1 MKLVFSQITVCLCVF
16 DEMQQ
21 YHLPVFSSSVLGVLG
36 LLIITTKWLST
47 RGIYFDVSGPE
58 TLVHI
63 SYGILNKRVLRQTQ
77 RNKSETIID
86 FFSP

>member
-1 MKLVFSQITVCLCVF
+1 MFSQITVCLCVF

-58 TLVHI
+58 TLIHMSKGVF
-63 SYGILNKRVLRQTQ
+63 SVTVPKTFFFCVLAEILLKLV
-77 RNKSETIID
+77 
-86 FFSP
+86 